1 MYYVAIPCTV
11 IVEVEVSERVFP
23 GGRGTMQRNMTVE
36 EARDSVPVSWLRY
49 PAPGEPVRGV

>member
-1 MYYVAIPCTV
+1 MAIPCTV